1 MANVSDKSILTAAG
15 KALLAQL
22 NAEEKALVID
32 KMIFANVPNR
42 PEYPQPDDVVPT
54 DNVVHQAAV
63 EQRGRLSEDSVIY
76 STTLASNEGPFEFNW
91 TGAYCSE
98 YGVLVTIDHHS
109 LTPKTVDEP
118 GVSGNTLVRSVVLEY
133 KDIAEIT
140 NITVD
145 ASTWQY
151 NANPRMKKM
160 DDDVAQANI
169 DQNGKDWFIEDGF
182 LVTPQASAFS
192 IKAGAGY
199 VSGNRVALEFDRS
212 IQVPNKP
219 SFIYIDAH
227 REGTPT
233 GEQVTLFN
241 FVVSAEEKDDYID
254 YSTGKDVK
262 HFVCKIAQVLG
273 DGSVSD
279 LRPEG
284 DSAGKSWVKDN
295 FRVKRGE
302 KIYADEFIE
311 SSDAMTVEEQLFLQ
325 NCGCTVLWPD
335 LNIGSPFTVDLA
347 DNTFW
352 EAINHGKTTI
362 YAIHNGYVFH
372 TQNNTQPSGI
382 AGIDLDGKLIAK
394 SIAQFTNCTG
404 KVSAINSKAKNID
417 PDGVDNY
424 VGGWIFLNCPDV
436 EYDGLSAENIKQNN
450 PETHG
455 QYQSLSLNNV
465 TKVKGGSF
473 YGENVDKLFH
483 CAGYVGGV
491 IDYLGYKNILDNVV
505 YAMGKPNGL
514 TIKTIFGDG
523 CQEGIVYNTDGPDC
537 QMTIETA
544 VLRNM
549 TSKVMTLRSGS
560 GLKVGLLDAKGAR
573 TGISDAGFEGVN
585 GVTIDTAIL
594 DTIYEERAVNLSKT
608 SGEIKTLIT
617 KKVDATLYSEVV
629 RLGGLAD
636 FNINSWKDSLGSA
649 FTACRL
655 QKFTTGK
662 CRIGSVDTDKTPVV
676 YQADKDFGGK
686 AYIGM
691 INGMNT
697 DGAGQSPL
705 TIIGGNIYISQNFHK
720 VNTDGGVA
728 VDDLHQI
735 NGAPII
741 GARLTLTTVNN
752 QRDVIVKHGTGN
764 IKLRDAA
771 DKRLNSIYDAIS
783 FIWRGD
789 YWCEV

>member
-1 MANVSDKSILTAAG
+1 MANTTDKSILTAAG

-22 NAEEKALVID
+22 NAEEKPLIID
-32 KMIFANVPNR
+32 KMIFANIPNR
-42 PEYPQPDDVVPT
+42 PVFPQPDDVLPA
-54 DNVVHQAAV
+54 DNVVYQESV
-63 EQRGRLSEDSVIY
+63 DQRGRLSADSVIY
-76 STTLASNEGPFEFNW
+76 STTLTSDIGPFEFNW

-98 YGVLVTIDHHS
+98 YGVLVTIDHHT
-109 LTPKTVDEP
+109 LTPKSADEP
-118 GVSGNTLVRSVVLEY
+118 GIAGNTLVRSVVLEY

-140 NITVD
+140 NISVD
-145 ASTWQY
+145 ASSWQY
-151 NANPRMKKM
+151 NAIPRMQKM
-160 DDDVAQANI
+160 DDDVAQAII
-169 DQNGKDWFIEDGF
+169 DQNGKDWFIEDSF
-182 LVTPQASAFS
+182 LVTTQESAFN

-199 VSGNRVALEFDRS
+199 VSGNRISLEFDRT
-212 IQVPNKP
+212 IQVLNKP

-233 GEQVTLFN
+233 GEQHTVFD
-241 FVVSAEEKDDYID
+241 FVITAEEKDDYIE
-254 YSTGKDVK
+254 SSIGKDTP
-262 HFVCKIAQVLG
+262 HYVCKIAEIHA

-279 LRPEG
+279 LRTEG
-284 DSAGKSWVKDN
+284 HSAGKSWVEEN
-295 FRVKRGE
+295 FSVKRGE

-311 SSDAMTVEEQLFLQ
+311 SSNVMTIEEQLFLQ

-335 LNIGSPFTVDLA
+335 INIGSPLTIDLA

-352 EAINHGKTTI
+352 EAINHGKATI
-362 YAIHNGYVFH
+362 YAMHNGYVFH
-372 TQNNTQPSGI
+372 TQNNKQPSGI
-382 AGIDLDGKLIAK
+382 TGIDLDGKLIAK

-404 KVSAINSKAKNID
+404 KVTAINSKAKNID

-424 VGGWIFLNCPDV
+424 VGGWVFLNCPDV

-465 TKVKGGSF
+465 AKVKGGSF

-483 CAGYVGGV
+483 CAGEVGGV
-491 IDYLGYKNILDNVV
+491 IDYLGYKNILDNAV

-544 VLRNM
+544 VLRNL

-573 TGISDAGFEGVN
+573 TGISDHGHDGVN

-594 DTIYEERAVNLSKT
+594 DTISEERAVNLSKT
-608 SGEIKTLIT
+608 SGGIKMLIT
-617 KKVDATLYSEVV
+617 KKVDSTLYNEVV

-636 FNINSWKDSLGSA
+636 FTINSWEDSLGGA

-655 QKFTTGK
+655 QEFTTGK
-662 CRIGSVDTDKTPVV
+662 CRIGSIDTDKTPVV

-691 INGMNT
+691 INGTNT

-705 TIIGGNIYISQNFHK
+705 TIIGGDITMSQNFHK
-720 VNTDGGVA
+720 VDTYGQSALDE
-728 VDDLHQI
+728 LHNI

-741 GARLTLTTVNN
+741 GVRLTLTTVSNE
-752 QRDVIVKHGTGN
+752 RDVIVKHGTGN